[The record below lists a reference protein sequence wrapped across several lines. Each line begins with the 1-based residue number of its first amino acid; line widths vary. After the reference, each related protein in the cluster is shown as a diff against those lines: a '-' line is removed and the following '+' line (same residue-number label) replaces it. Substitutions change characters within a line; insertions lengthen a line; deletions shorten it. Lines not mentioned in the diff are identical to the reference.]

1 MTELERL
8 ALLGDRKA
16 QEKCA
21 RKGILLPCP
30 LCGGKAEPHTS
41 YDGMYIVQC
50 TICGCSTLHEQGL
63 RFVFGKWNTRP
74 APTIGRCKDC
84 GNWRGKQ
91 SDEYA
96 SCKDCDGVMEA
107 DNFCRNFEPRED
119 NGNG

>member
-16 QEKCA
+16 QKECA

-50 TICGCSTLHEQGL
+50 TVCGCSTLHEQGL

-74 APTIGRCKDC
+74 APPIGLCKDC
-84 GNWRGKQ
+84 KYSVSGEKRKQ
-91 SDEYA
+91 FSR
-96 SCKDCDGVMEA
+96 VQ
-107 DNFCRNFEPRED
+107 
-119 NGNG
+119 